1 MNSGNEVL
9 AMLAWKPRCKV
20 SIIFR
25 ETLSPS
31 LICCRSS
38 PVTSSLLFVQ
48 EFFSQAF
55 YLKLAGITLLEMK
68 ASLTY
73 LNTLQNIEQFDDV
86 LFVLLSCLFL
96 SLDLEA
102 YFPSAVLILGALY
115 LELNDSSGLYIR

>member
-1 MNSGNEVL
+1 
-9 AMLAWKPRCKV
+9 
-20 SIIFR
+20 
-25 ETLSPS
+25 
-31 LICCRSS
+31 
-38 PVTSSLLFVQ
+38 
-48 EFFSQAF
+48 
-55 YLKLAGITLLEMK
+55 MK